1 MAKMRIHTTET
12 PQRPPI
18 DRSQF
23 DHFFR
28 MLDPNAKWFTFQT
41 FTDREGKP
49 NPDPLAK
56 VFNLSRFTR
65 PLLALYEQ
73 GAGVWFTVN
82 DTNGDGR
89 KASAVKRI
97 RAVWQEDDDG
107 YEGEFPL
114 QPSLIIETSPGHFH
128 RYWLVD
134 GDWPADE
141 QGRAD
146 FAGVMACMVAHYG
159 SDKGAK
165 DISRV
170 LRMPGFLHRKNPD
183 EPHMVRV
190 VDGNRRRYTRAQI
203 MAAFPTPEKARANE
217 NAAGNDCEA
226 HAELVRQ
233 VLSGENF
240 HGALT
245 SLAWRL
251 IGGGMP
257 AGQVVEQLRGIMLT
271 ILEEN
276 RDARWK
282 ARFDE
287 IPRLVSSAG
296 EKQERR
302 TNGAHGSSSGRRAA
316 QSEPRRIVSRRLSDV
331 KMRPIEWVWPSRIA
345 RGKHTTIAGEPG
357 VSKSTLLYWVAA
369 AVSKGRPWPCGEG
382 TAPIGSVIILS
393 AEDGAEDTIKPRILA
408 AGGDATKVHIINATK
423 DEDGKV
429 SSFTLQQDLQA
440 LEQMIYEI
448 GDVVLVI
455 IDPISS
461 YLGDRVDGHS
471 NTDIRRVVEPLH
483 EMADRKLVAVLTNT
497 HFAKAGAANKSRASH
512 RFIGSTA
519 FVALPRVA
527 FAVVVDPEDE
537 DRRLVLHVKNNIAKA
552 APGLAYRLIQTLA
565 GYIGDPPDP
574 LYASC
579 IDWEPEYVATTADQ
593 AISKHEEKLRDAG
606 GKDGARSSPDR
617 DEAETFLRAFLA
629 NGREAF
635 AKDVNAAAK
644 AASIKEKPLRQ
655 ARERLVDSS
664 PRRNP
669 DGLYE
674 GFIWRLIPDNTTKAS
689 DD

>member
-1 MAKMRIHTTET
+1 MSM
-12 PQRPPI
+12 I
-18 DRSQF
+18 DQSQF

-28 MLDPNAKWFTFQT
+28 LLDPNAKWFTFQL

-56 VFNLSRFTR
+56 VFNLNRRFTR
-65 PLLALYEQ
+65 PLLDLYAQ
-73 GAGVWFTVN
+73 GAGVWVTIN
-82 DTNGDGR
+82 DTAGNGR
-89 KASAVKRI
+89 KASAVTRI
-97 RAVWQEDDDG
+97 RAVWQEDDEG

-114 QPSLIIETSPGHFH
+114 LPSLVIETSPGRFH

-141 QGRAD
+141 QGKRD
-146 FAGVMACMVAHYG
+146 FAGVMACMVARYG
-159 SDKGAK
+159 SDQGAK

-170 LRMPGFLHRKNPD
+170 LRMPGFLHRKNPN

-190 VDGNRRRYTRAQI
+190 VGGNRRRYTRAQI
-203 MAAFPTPEKARANE
+203 VAAFPAPEKARANGH
-217 NAAGNDCEA
+217 AGTAGASEA
-226 HAELVRQ
+226 HAELLRG
-233 VLSGENF
+233 VLTGENY

-245 SLAWRL
+245 ALAWRQ
-251 IGGGMP
+251 IGAGMP
-257 AGQVVEQLRGIMLT
+257 AGQVVEQLRGVMLT
-271 ILEEN
+271 IPDEN

-287 IPRLVSSAG
+287 IPRLVSSAA
-296 EKQERR
+296 EKKERPAPR
-302 TNGAHGSSSGRRAA
+302 TNGAAGSSSVQPNRSERRAT
-316 QSEPRRIVSRRLSDV
+316 QSEARRIVSRRLSDV
-331 KMRPIEWVWPSRIA
+331 KMRPIEWVWRGRVA

-408 AGGDATKVHIINATK
+408 AGGDATKVHIITATK

-440 LEQMIYEI
+440 LEQMIDEI

-552 APGLAYRLIQTLA
+552 APGLAYRLVQTLA

-574 LYASC
+574 LYASSV
-579 IDWEPEYVATTADQ
+579 DWEPEYVATTADQ

-606 GKDGARSSPDR
+606 GKDGARTSPDR

-644 AASIKEKPLRQ
+644 AAGIKEKPLRQ

-669 DGLYE
+669 DGVYE
-674 GFIWRLIPDNTTKAS
+674 GFIWRLIPDNTTKGS